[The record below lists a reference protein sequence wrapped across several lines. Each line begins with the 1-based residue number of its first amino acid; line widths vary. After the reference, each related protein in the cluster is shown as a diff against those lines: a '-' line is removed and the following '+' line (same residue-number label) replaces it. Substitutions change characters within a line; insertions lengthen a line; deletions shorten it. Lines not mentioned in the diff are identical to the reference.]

1 MLKVEL
7 NTREPKYEMIEYKD
21 LKNGDVFQSKDT
33 SYIFSVSQEYLKVS
47 KGRVLLKDFEFIKDL
62 ESVMEEE
69 VYLLKGE
76 LKLERVVFK
85 VG

>member
-7 NTREPKYEMIEYKD
+7 NTREPKYEMIKYKD
-21 LKNGDVFQSKDT
+21 LKNGEPFQSKDT
-33 SYIFSVSQEYLKVS
+33 SYIFFVSQEYLKVS
-47 KGRVLLKDFEFIKDL
+47 KGRIHLRDFQYIVDN

-85 VG
+85 EG